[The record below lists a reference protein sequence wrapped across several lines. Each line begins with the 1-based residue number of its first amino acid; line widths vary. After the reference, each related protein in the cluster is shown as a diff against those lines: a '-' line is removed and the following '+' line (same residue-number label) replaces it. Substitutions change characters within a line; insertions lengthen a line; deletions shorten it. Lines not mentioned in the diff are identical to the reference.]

1 MTTTRTSRLVGLI
14 TTSPAPEQLAEF
26 YRANLGIPYALNQ
39 HGTMPPH
46 FECDV
51 DGVHFAI
58 IKGALAQTR
67 GSVVPSFQV
76 ENMDDALARLE
87 TQGTPRLHPI
97 MELGGGPR
105 ICTVAD
111 PDGNSVRLYESR

>member
-1 MTTTRTSRLVGLI
+1 MTHSQRLVGLI
-14 TTSPAPEQLAEF
+14 TTSPDPGQLAEF
-26 YRANLGIPYALNQ
+26 YRSHFGIPYELNQ
-39 HGTMPPH
+39 HGTMPAH

-58 IKGALAQTR
+58 IKRAAEQTP
-67 GSVVPSFQV
+67 GNVVPSFQV
-76 ENMDDALARLE
+76 DDLDATLMALEA
-87 TQGTPRLHPI
+87 TGTMRLHPI

-105 ICTVAD
+105 ICTIPD

>member
-1 MTTTRTSRLVGLI
+1 MTHSQRLVGLI
-14 TTSPAPEQLAEF
+14 TTSPKPEQLADF
-26 YRANLGIPYALNQ
+26 YRLNFGIPYQLNQ

-46 FECDV
+46 YECDV

-58 IKGALAQTR
+58 IKGSSQQTN
-67 GSVVPSFQV
+67 GNITPSFQV
-76 ENMDDALARLE
+76 DDLEGALAALE
-87 TQGTPRLHPI
+87 VKGATRLHPI